1 MNHELNKGTLTEPVV
16 GGPLNRG
23 AFVSRYVLGGN
34 ARVISGKRAYD
45 WIYLENDLL
54 GPAPEVGNTTP
65 DFGRFCSGSL
75 AWEEAGFDRPIYFAG
90 EESGGAA
97 TFDGRGGLAVAVFD
111 NQLHTLP
118 KLGHFPWENTLV
130 QPKAGRETV
139 LLMME
144 DGPASPDS
152 QLYMYVGYKDRRP
165 GRSALSRNGPDN
177 GKLYTFVSS
186 VPGATSEVTFQSGTI
201 TGTWREIPNAEFLSE
216 AELEVASD
224 ALGAFGFIRTEDGA
238 FDLRDPNRYY
248 FVTTGSAP
256 GNQLGRLYVLQLNR
270 RNITGPA
277 RLRIVY
283 NADQVIAAGG
293 DTALS
298 PDNIDVSR
306 DYLMVQED
314 GTRRA
319 GRPWPRKD
327 ATAASGGSI

>member
-1 MNHELNKGTLTEPVV
+1 M
-16 GGPLNRG
+16 
-23 AFVSRYVLGGN
+23 
-34 ARVISGKRAYD
+34 
-45 WIYLENDLL
+45 
-54 GPAPEVGNTTP
+54 
-65 DFGRFCSGSL
+65 
-75 AWEEAGFDRPIYFAG
+75 
-90 EESGGAA
+90 
-97 TFDGRGGLAVAVFD
+97 
-111 NQLHTLP
+111 
-118 KLGHFPWENTLV
+118 
-130 QPKAGRETV
+130 
-139 LLMME
+139 
-144 DGPASPDS
+144 
-152 QLYMYVGYKDRRP
+152 
-165 GRSALSRNGPDN
+165 
-177 GKLYTFVSS
+177 SS

-256 GNQLGRLYVLQLNR
+256 GNQLGRLYVLQLNS
-270 RNITGPA
+270 RNVTGPA

-314 GTRRA
+314 GTTPSRA
-319 GRPWPRKD
+319 AMAAKGRD
-327 ATAASGGSI
+327 GSI